1 MKYRVYKLKDGFCP
15 VSGALAEVLKLSPFK
30 RQPVKM
36 AKETQTIHSSSNC
49 LSVFEHFVGLALKRL
64 SPNFFQ
70 IKKHLVH
77 LIATS
82 HFRCPNIAKFPLQN
96 SVRLILIW
104 GLSEVERRNKPYDEV
119 EIWKF

>member
-36 AKETQTIHSSSNC
+36 AKESSSC

-70 IKKHLVH
+70 IKKHLVY

-96 SVRLILIW
+96 SVRLILI
-104 GLSEVERRNKPYDEV
+104 
-119 EIWKF
+119 